1 MLIVEFTLDH
11 PILRRTLN
19 ETTDIRIIWEDSFIT
34 PDDRMLVFFCVEN
47 PACSEFE
54 SALEDDSTVANPSML
69 TEIDGRR
76 LYQVEVVG
84 KGKSTSIM
92 PIVVDVGGVHLDLTA
107 TDDGWQNRI
116 RFPSHDAA
124 ERVFDFCQD
133 KDMDFT
139 IKKVY
144 EKSKYPVLNERDINE
159 TQVEIL
165 TTAVES
171 GYLAVPRKCSLAELG
186 EKLGISESTASERF
200 RRSVKALVREHS
212 SV

>member
-11 PILRRTLN
+11 PILRWTLN
-19 ETTDIRIIWEDSFIT
+19 ETTDVRIVWEDSFIT
-34 PDDRMLVFFCVEN
+34 PDNRMLVFFWIEN
-47 PACSEFE
+47 PARSEFE
-54 SALEDDSTVANPSML
+54 STLEDDSTVANPSIL

-124 ERVFDFCQD
+124 ERVFEFCQEND
-133 KDMDFT
+133 LEFT

-144 EKSKYPVLNERDINE
+144 EESKYPVLNERDLTE
-159 TQVEIL
+159 TQVETL

-171 GYLAVPRKCSLAELG
+171 GYLDVPRKCSLAELG

-200 RRSVKALVREHS
+200 RRAVKALVREHS